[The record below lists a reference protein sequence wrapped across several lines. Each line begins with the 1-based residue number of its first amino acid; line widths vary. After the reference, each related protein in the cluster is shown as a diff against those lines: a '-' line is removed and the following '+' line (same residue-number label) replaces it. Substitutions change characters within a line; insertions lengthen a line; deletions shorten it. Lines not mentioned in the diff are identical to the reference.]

1 MWPGQQPPGGEQNP
15 QDQNPYQQP
24 GYPTQPNPY
33 QQPGYA
39 QPGPG
44 QPNPYQ
50 QPGPAGPPTPPM
62 GQPGPPM
69 GQPAQ
74 TVPQWTGPAGPGG
87 PKPPRDKSKRTTVI
101 AITAA
106 VAVVAAAVITGVVV
120 MKGDGEKTVAKG
132 DPSSAPSSAAPSSP
146 APSSDAPLDNP
157 RGGGAE
163 VKPVIDGWK
172 VVVSS
177 KRHLAFD
184 VPAEW
189 SVDSPGMSV
198 GFSDAKGKPL
208 ITMSSP
214 AYYKQGSCGKNSQ
227 KAAAGSKGAQG
238 AKSEES
244 AAKIEAENWLIAGYD
259 QKQTGKL
266 DSTDAKPFKSDHGI
280 TGYAAS
286 ATVTGVKKT
295 DKCSSD
301 GKSWTVTYKD
311 TNDDLA
317 TWVLYADKGV
327 DDELP
332 DDTVKKIMSSL
343 RPLKSS

>member
-24 GYPTQPNPY
+24 GYRQQPNPY
-33 QQPGYA
+33 QQPGYG
-39 QPGPG
+39 QPGPS

-50 QPGPAGPPTPPM
+50 QPAPAGPPM
-62 GQPGPPM
+62 GA
-69 GQPAQ
+69 PAQ
-74 TVPQWTGPAGPGG
+74 TAPQWTGPAGPGG
-87 PKPPRDKSKRTTVI
+87 PQPPKDRSRRTTII

-120 MKGDGEKTVAKG
+120 MKDDGKETVAKK
-132 DPSSAPSSAAPSSP
+132 DPTSAPSLAPSSP
-146 APSSDAPLDNP
+146 APSSGSTDAPVDNP
-157 RGGGAE
+157 RGGGDD
-163 VKPVIDGWK
+163 VKPVVDGWK

-177 KRHLAFD
+177 KRHIAYD

-198 GFSDAKGKPL
+198 GFSDDKGKPL

-214 AYYKQGSCGKNSQ
+214 AYYKQGVCGKNTQS
-227 KAAAGSKGAQG
+227 AAVGTKGAQG

-266 DSTDAKPFKSDHGI
+266 DSTDAKPFKSDHGL
-280 TGYAAS
+280 TGYSSS
-286 ATVTGVKKT
+286 ATVTGVTKT
-295 DKCSSD
+295 EKCSSD
-301 GKSWTVTYKD
+301 GKSFTVTYKD
-311 TNDDLA
+311 TNGDLA

-327 DDELP
+327 DGELP